1 MAWSLSRKVS
11 VALLG
16 ILMSTMLMTGL
27 FGYYKFADVMSSMVN
42 SRYSFVI
49 FTIKQKIEDRLALGL
64 PLRSLRQV
72 QELVEVEK
80 TRDGQILGIQIFD
93 TNREVL
99 FDTDR
104 GTIGSRVPPSW
115 LEPLAA
121 QGAAQGGQPFALN
134 DDDIA
139 MVGLPLVNTLGKT
152 EGAVVLRYPAAYL
165 EHQLGPLLRR
175 LGAEFVL
182 VLGGFGLLA
191 VIAASLL
198 LGDVRARL
206 GAMTVALDHTLRRNQ
221 PPTPVPGAPELESRF
236 TEFCAKA
243 HEAVEQIGEASDEVG
258 RLDRLA

>member
-16 ILMSTMLMTGL
+16 ILMSTMLVTGL
-27 FGYYKFADVMSSMVN
+27 FGYYKFADVMSAMVN

-72 QELVEVEK
+72 QELVELEK
-80 TRDGQILGIQIFD
+80 TRDEQILGIQIFD

-104 GTIGSRVPPSW
+104 GTIGSRVPPAW

-121 QGAAQGGQPFALN
+121 QGAQPFALN

-139 MVGLPLVNTLGKT
+139 MVGLPLINTLGKT

-175 LGAEFVL
+175 LVGEFAL
-182 VLGGFGLLA
+182 VLAGFGLLA
-191 VIAASLL
+191 VIAASTL

-206 GAMTVALDHTLRRNQ
+206 GAMTAALDHTLRRNQ
-221 PPTPVPGAPELESRF
+221 PPVPVPGAPEFESRF

-243 HEAVEQIGEASDEVG
+243 HEAVEQIGEASDEVE